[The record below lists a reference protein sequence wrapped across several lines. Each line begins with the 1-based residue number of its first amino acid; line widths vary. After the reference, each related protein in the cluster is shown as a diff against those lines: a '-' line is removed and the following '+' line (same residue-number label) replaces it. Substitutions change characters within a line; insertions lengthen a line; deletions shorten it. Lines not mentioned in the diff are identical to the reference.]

1 MKHLSRAGWVFAVVV
16 ACAATAAERADDT
29 VTIPKSRLEALER
42 KAAELEK
49 LQKELHQVAVEKEQ
63 LKQEKEKSEREK
75 RQLRQAKEEA
85 ESKAA
90 KATAATPIVTRIS
103 PPLGSLPPLP
113 AGATVNAADLLN
125 HYLADASAAAQRYGK
140 QRLRVE
146 GEIAGFHKPMFVRPY
161 KVLLK
166 TADPTRRVVCTL
178 FPPEQYKA
186 VHTARNGLE
195 LVGVTVRDAE
205 VPLLKVG
212 QTLVLEGVC
221 KGLDSDGVGLSQ
233 CAIKSV
239 K

>member
-1 MKHLSRAGWVFAVVV
+1 MKHLPLAGLVFVVAVVMAV
-16 ACAATAAERADDT
+16 AAVTPADDT
-29 VTIPKSRLEALER
+29 VTIPKSRLEELER
-42 KAAELEK
+42 KATELEK
-49 LQKELHQVAVEKEQ
+49 LKKELNKAAVEKEQ
-63 LKQEKEKSEREK
+63 LKQEKEKSESEK
-75 RQLRQAKEEA
+75 RQLLKAKDAA

-90 KATAATPIVTRIS
+90 KAAAAAPVVTRVS
-103 PPLGSLPPLP
+103 PPLASLPPLQE
-113 AGATVNAADLLN
+113 GETVNAADLLN
-125 HYLADASAAAQRYGK
+125 HYLADASAAAQRYGR
-140 QRLRVE
+140 QRIRVE

-178 FPPEQYKA
+178 FPEEEYKA
-186 VHTARNGLE
+186 VYPARNGTE
-195 LVGVTVRDAE
+195 LVGVTARDAE

-212 QTLVLEGVC
+212 QTLLLEASC